1 MATSAETRRRLD
13 VFLFVVAAALSFMA
27 IYDLA
32 QGERAT
38 SVWIAVVC
46 WPIVAVA
53 TCWRLFGPQRA

>member
-1 MATSAETRRRLD
+1 M
-13 VFLFVVAAALSFMA
+13 FLFVVAAALSFTA

-38 SVWIAVVC
+38 SVWIAVIC